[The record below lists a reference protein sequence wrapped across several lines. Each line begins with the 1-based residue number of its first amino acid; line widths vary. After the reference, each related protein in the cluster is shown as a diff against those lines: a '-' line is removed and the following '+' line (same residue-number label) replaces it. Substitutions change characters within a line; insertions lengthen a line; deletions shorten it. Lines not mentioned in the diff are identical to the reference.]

1 MTRAK
6 SSKKETS
13 ANETIYIRILS
24 ISYSMVEFGFRITLR
39 RLKISK
45 REKNLTF
52 TARGSTGGSRWG
64 GKSWSR

>member
-24 ISYSMVEFGFRITLR
+24 ISYSMVEFGFRIIITEGNI
-39 RLKISK
+39 KK
-45 REKNLTF
+45 
-52 TARGSTGGSRWG
+52 A
-64 GKSWSR
+64 

>member
-24 ISYSMVEFGFRITLR
+24 ISYSMVEFKFRITEGNID
-39 RLKISK
+39 K
-45 REKNLTF
+45 
-52 TARGSTGGSRWG
+52 A
-64 GKSWSR
+64 

>member
-39 RLKISK
+39 SLKISK
-45 REKNLTF
+45 REKN
-52 TARGSTGGSRWG
+52 
-64 GKSWSR
+64 